1 MKSSR
6 SSFSVQTVLRSGLV
20 VLTLLTSSAMLSAA
34 PDVPSAK
41 IKPVAAVQDKV
52 QNSATVNINT
62 ATAEELSQV
71 LKGVGPAKAQAIID
85 YRTTYGPFKSVEEL
99 AEVKGIG
106 PATLEKNAG
115 LIVLKYCAR
124 LEPGSI
130 W

>member
-115 LIVLKYCAR
+115 LIVFK
-124 LEPGSI
+124 
-130 W
+130 